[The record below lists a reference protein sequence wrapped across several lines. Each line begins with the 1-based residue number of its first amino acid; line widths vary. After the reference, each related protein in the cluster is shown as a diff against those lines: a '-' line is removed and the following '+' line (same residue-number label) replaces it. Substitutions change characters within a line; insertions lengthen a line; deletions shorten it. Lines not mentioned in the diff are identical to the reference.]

1 MTKPRGEKNSS
12 PTKLQAA
19 TLLSLLAK
27 HEPQSWKSLTASL
40 QAKAPHEIKKLRQLL
55 KGLIRQG
62 QVTEQDGHLYRLAAD
77 TSAERGDSAG
87 GPKSADSG
95 KSLRGTVQGYGGR
108 LSVGGLPIQRA
119 GDRDAIAVRQGDEVV
134 YRLIENVTAPNNESS
149 AQVES
154 IEVRSDQPGVGIV
167 NLRGRVPCVDPLARS
182 FTGRLRLL
190 DGLGEATHGDAVRVQ
205 ILDQDRDG
213 LVGRVLAVL
222 PNASVVEQAI
232 DATLESLDI
241 PREWP
246 EAVTRAAAKLP
257 KAVQPKQ
264 HGDREDLT
272 DLPLVTIDGATAK
285 DFDDAVFAKSLGG
298 QKGWRLVVAIADVAN
313 YVKPKSALDL
323 EAAERT
329 TSVYLPG
336 HVVPML
342 PEAISNELCSLKPD
356 VYRLALVCDM
366 QVSKKGVVRDFR
378 FCDALIR
385 SHARLTYEQVQAH
398 IDDGASLPCDE
409 ADRAAVAAS
418 IADLAKVHAAFR
430 LAKDTRGGLDFDSRE
445 GVIEIEQGHVTGVH
459 EVARLQAHQIIE
471 EAMINANVCAAA
483 FIESNDSR
491 SLYRLH
497 EAPDALKLETLR
509 QDLMAI
515 GLQLPDGVPSSQTY
529 QTLLRD
535 IAEKER
541 GWLYQQLVLR
551 SMKQAVYGPNNAGHF
566 GLGLQRYMH
575 FTSPIRRYPDLL
587 VHRAIKSILQQRTN
601 RAGWVP
607 SSEQLAD
614 LGEHCSSN
622 ERRAESAGW
631 TVEAWLKCD
640 LVKNHLGEV
649 LPGTIAGVTEF
660 GLFIDLDGFYVQ
672 GLLHISDLGADYFR
686 YDPRGQCLIGD
697 RSGRRF
703 TLGEALEVRIANV
716 EPPQGKIEL
725 QLLPGGGRKTG
736 KAKSN
741 KHKAGKS
748 KPSKSNALK
757 SKAGKSKAGKSK
769 AGKSKVGKSKPAKS
783 QTDKAQGVQARGNQ
797 QAGETR
803 SKDRQQTGK
812 KSANQ
817 TSGAKTGSKKQKTAA
832 AKASGSATTASVW
845 EKASQATEKKK
856 NKKQKKQTT
865 PKAVKRRK
873 RNDNG

>member
-1 MTKPRGEKNSS
+1 
-12 PTKLQAA
+12 
-19 TLLSLLAK
+19 
-27 HEPQSWKSLTASL
+27 
-40 QAKAPHEIKKLRQLL
+40 
-55 KGLIRQG
+55 
-62 QVTEQDGHLYRLAAD
+62 
-77 TSAERGDSAG
+77 
-87 GPKSADSG
+87 
-95 KSLRGTVQGYGGR
+95 
-108 LSVGGLPIQRA
+108 
-119 GDRDAIAVRQGDEVV
+119 
-134 YRLIENVTAPNNESS
+134 
-149 AQVES
+149 
-154 IEVRSDQPGVGIV
+154 
-167 NLRGRVPCVDPLARS
+167 
-182 FTGRLRLL
+182 
-190 DGLGEATHGDAVRVQ
+190 
-205 ILDQDRDG
+205 
-213 LVGRVLAVL
+213 
-222 PNASVVEQAI
+222 
-232 DATLESLDI
+232 
-241 PREWP
+241 
-246 EAVTRAAAKLP
+246 
-257 KAVQPKQ
+257 
-264 HGDREDLT
+264 
-272 DLPLVTIDGATAK
+272 
-285 DFDDAVFAKSLGG
+285 VFAKSLGG

-398 IDDGASLPCDE
+398 LDDGSSLPCDE
-409 ADRAAVAAS
+409 ADHAAVAAS
-418 IADLAKVHAAFR
+418 IADLAKVHEAFR
-430 LAKDTRGGLDFDSRE
+430 LAKDARGGLDFDSRE
-445 GVIEIEQGHVTGVH
+445 GVIDIQQGHVAGVH

-471 EAMINANVCAAA
+471 EAMINANVCAAVY
-483 FIESNDSR
+483 IESNDSR

-515 GLQLPDGVPSSQTY
+515 GLKLPDGVPSSQTY

-535 IAEKER
+535 IAKKDR

-566 GLGLQRYMH
+566 GLGLERYMH

-607 SSEQLAD
+607 TAEQLAD

-660 GLFIDLDGFYVQ
+660 GLFVDLDGFYVQ

-686 YDPRGQCLIGD
+686 YDPRGQCLVGD

-703 TLGEALEVRIANV
+703 VLGEPLEVRIANV

-725 QLLPGGGRKTG
+725 QLLSAGGRKSSKGKTG
-736 KAKSN
+736 DAKGVN
-741 KHKAGKS
+741 PKRGKGPGKKRGKS
-748 KPSKSNALK
+748 
-757 SKAGKSKAGKSK
+757 G
-769 AGKSKVGKSKPAKS
+769 
-783 QTDKAQGVQARGNQ
+783 
-797 QAGETR
+797 
-803 SKDRQQTGK
+803 QQTVQEAAKRASGTKTSTQK
-812 KSANQ
+812 KKAVS
-817 TSGAKTGSKKQKTAA
+817 S
-832 AKASGSATTASVW
+832 KASGGAATASVW
-845 EKASQATEKKK
+845 DKASQTTETKK
-856 NKKQKKQTT
+856 NKQQRKQTT
-865 PKAVKRRK
+865 PKSIKRRK
-873 RNDNG
+873 RNNDG

>member
-1 MTKPRGEKNSS
+1 MLLDLLTVNEPR
-12 PTKLQAA
+12 
-19 TLLSLLAK
+19 
-27 HEPQSWKSLTASL
+27 SWKYLTAAL
-40 QAKAPHEIKKLRQLL
+40 HAKAPHEIKKLRQVL
-55 KGLIRQG
+55 KGLMRQG
-62 QVTEQDGHLYRLAAD
+62 QIQEREGHLYTLGGDAASD
-77 TSAERGDSAG
+77 QAQSTLP
-87 GPKSADSG
+87 GPVQQ
-95 KSLRGTVQGYGGR
+95 GTVQGYGGR
-108 LSVGGLPIQRA
+108 LSIAGVPIRRA
-119 GDRDAIAVRQGDEVV
+119 GGRDAIAVRQGDQVT
-134 YRLIENVTAPNNESS
+134 YRLIRDAAAMDSELS
-149 AQVES
+149 AEIDSVEQ
-154 IEVRSDQPGVGIV
+154 RSDQSAVGIL
-167 NLRGRVPCVDPLARS
+167 NLRGRGAWVEPLARS
-182 FTGRLRLL
+182 FTGRMRLV
-190 DGLGEATHGDAVRVQ
+190 DGVGSAVHGDAVRVQ
-205 ILDQDRDG
+205 ILDQDREG
-213 LVGRVLAVL
+213 LLGKILAVL

-241 PREWP
+241 PRQWP
-246 EAVTRAAAKLP
+246 DAVTRAAAKLP
-257 KAVQPKQ
+257 KTVQPMQ
-264 HGDREDLT
+264 HADREDLT
-272 DLPLVTIDGATAK
+272 GLPLVTIDGATAK
-285 DFDDAVFAKSLGG
+285 DFDDAVFAQSLGG

-342 PEAISNELCSLKPD
+342 PEAVSNELCSLKPD

-366 QVSKKGVVRDFR
+366 QVSKKGVVRDYR

-385 SHARLTYEQVQAH
+385 SHGRLTYEQVQAH
-398 IDDGASLPCDE
+398 LDEAAPLPC
-409 ADRAAVAAS
+409 ADSELAAVTANIAA
-418 IADLAKVHAAFR
+418 LAQVHQAFR
-430 LAKDTRGGLDFDSRE
+430 SAKDARGGLDFDSRE
-445 GVIEIEQGHVTGVH
+445 GVIDIDQGHVTGVQ
-459 EVARLQAHQIIE
+459 EVPRLQAHQIIE

-483 FIESNDSR
+483 FIESHDSR

-515 GLQLPDGVPSSQTY
+515 GLQLPDGVPSSRTY
-529 QTLLRD
+529 QTLLRE

-566 GLGLQRYMH
+566 GLGLERYMH

-601 RAGWVP
+601 RSGWVP
-607 SSEQLAD
+607 SSEQLSE

-660 GLFIDLDGFYVQ
+660 GLFVDLDGFYVQ
-672 GLLHISDLGADYFR
+672 GLLHISDLGSDYFR
-686 YDPRGQCLIGD
+686 YDPRGQCLVGD

-703 TLGEALEVRIANV
+703 TLGEAIDVRIANV

-725 QLLPGGGRKTG
+725 QLQSARSGKGGR
-736 KAKSN
+736 
-741 KHKAGKS
+741 
-748 KPSKSNALK
+748 
-757 SKAGKSKAGKSK
+757 
-769 AGKSKVGKSKPAKS
+769 
-783 QTDKAQGVQARGNQ
+783 
-797 QAGETR
+797 
-803 SKDRQQTGK
+803 
-812 KSANQ
+812 
-817 TSGAKTGSKKQKTAA
+817 GSKKQVK
-832 AKASGSATTASVW
+832 ATTQPTGKG
-845 EKASQATEKKK
+845 ETKGNGKKK
-856 NKKQKKQTT
+856 AKDKNKGKNASSTVSSSTAVKTGGSSGAGPKHEQAQTQTKKPKSKRKKQTT

-873 RNDNG
+873 R

>member
-1 MTKPRGEKNSS
+1 MSNLTKPRGEKNSS
-12 PTKLQAA
+12 PTKLKAQ
-19 TLLSLLAK
+19 TLLGLLAK
-27 HEPQSWKSLTASL
+27 QEPQPWKSLTASL
-40 QAKAPHEIKKLRQLL
+40 QANAPHEIKKLRQLL

-62 QVTEQDGHLYRLAAD
+62 QVTEQDGHLYRLAPDKPAAD
-77 TSAERGDSAG
+77 ANSAMGGKAAG
-87 GPKSADSG
+87 SG
-95 KSLRGTVQGYGGR
+95 QSLRGTVQGYGGR

-119 GDRDAIAVRQGDEVV
+119 GNRDAIAVRQGDEIV
-134 YRLIENVTAPNNESS
+134 YRLIDGATDPGSEAS

-154 IEVRSDQPGVGIV
+154 IALRSDQPGVGIV

-190 DGLGEATHGDAVRVQ
+190 EGPGEATHGDAVRVQ

-241 PREWP
+241 PRDWP

-409 ADRAAVAAS
+409 ADRVAVAAS
-418 IADLAKVHAAFR
+418 ISDLAKVHAAFR
-430 LAKDTRGGLDFDSRE
+430 LAKDARGGLDFDSRE

-497 EAPDALKLETLR
+497 EAPDELKLETLR

-515 GLQLPDGVPSSQTY
+515 GLQLPNGVPSSQTY

-566 GLGLQRYMH
+566 GLGLERYMH

-587 VHRAIKSILQQRTN
+587 VHRAIKAILQQRTN

-607 SSEQLAD
+607 STEQLVD

-725 QLLPGGGRKTG
+725 QLLPVGGRKPG
-736 KAKSN
+736 KAKSS

-748 KPSKSNALK
+748 KTVEPKTVKPNK
-757 SKAGKSKAGKSK
+757 GKAGADSARAEKTRGA
-769 AGKSKVGKSKPAKS
+769 
-783 QTDKAQGVQARGNQ
+783 QARGDLQ
-797 QAGETR
+797 SGETR
-803 SKDRQQTGK
+803 GKGRQQAVK
-812 KSANQ
+812 ESAKQ
-817 TSGAKTGSKKQKTAA
+817 ARGAKTSSKKQKSAG
-832 AKASGSATTASVW
+832 AKASSSATTNSVW

-856 NKKQKKQTT
+856 TKKQKKQTT

>member
-1 MTKPRGEKNSS
+1 LTKPRGEKNSS
-12 PTKLQAA
+12 STKLKAQ
-19 TLLSLLAK
+19 TLLGLLAK
-27 HEPQSWKSLTASL
+27 QEPQSWKSLTASL
-40 QAKAPHEIKKLRQLL
+40 QANAPHEIKKLRQLL

-77 TSAERGDSAG
+77 NPATDANSAVGGKLAG
-87 GPKSADSG
+87 SG
-95 KSLRGTVQGYGGR
+95 QSLRGTVQGYGGR

-119 GDRDAIAVRQGDEVV
+119 GSRDAIAVRQGDEVV
-134 YRLIENVTAPNNESS
+134 YRLIDGATDPGSEAS

-154 IEVRSDQPGVGIV
+154 IALRSDQPGVGIV

-190 DGLGEATHGDAVRVQ
+190 EGPGEAIHGDAVRVQ

-213 LVGRVLAVL
+213 LIGRVLAVL

-241 PREWP
+241 PRDWP

-398 IDDGASLPCDE
+398 IDNGESLPCDE
-409 ADRAAVAAS
+409 SDRDAVAAS
-418 IADLAKVHAAFR
+418 IADLAKVHEAFR
-430 LAKDTRGGLDFDSRE
+430 LAKDARGGLDFDSRE
-445 GVIEIEQGHVTGVH
+445 GVIEIQQGHVTGVQ
-459 EVARLQAHQIIE
+459 EVPRLQAHQIIE

-566 GLGLQRYMH
+566 GLGLERYMH

-607 SSEQLAD
+607 SSEQLTD

-725 QLLPGGGRKTG
+725 QLLPAGGRKTG
-736 KAKSN
+736 KAKSS
-741 KHKAGKS
+741 KHKTGKTKSDKTKSGKS
-748 KPSKSNALK
+748 ET
-757 SKAGKSKAGKSK
+757 
-769 AGKSKVGKSKPAKS
+769 VG
-783 QTDKAQGVQARGNQ
+783 AQGAKAKGAPTRGDQQTGETRGKGRRQAEKESAKQARG
-797 QAGETR
+797 
-803 SKDRQQTGK
+803 
-812 KSANQ
+812 
-817 TSGAKTGSKKQKTAA
+817 AKTSSKKQRSAD
-832 AKASGSATTASVW
+832 AKASNSATTKSVW
-845 EKASQATEKKK
+845 EKASETTEKKK

>member
-1 MTKPRGEKNSS
+1 LTKPRGEKNSS
-12 PTKLQAA
+12 PRKLNAE
-19 TLLSLLAK
+19 TLLELLTK
-27 HEPQSWKSLTASL
+27 QQPQSWKALTASL
-40 QAKAPHEIKKLRQLL
+40 QAKAPHEIKRLRQLL

-62 QVTEQDGHLYRLAAD
+62 RITERDGHMYSLVPDDSINGAD
-77 TSAERGDSAG
+77 VAE
-87 GPKSADSG
+87 ADRAPGSNQ
-95 KSLRGTVQGYGGR
+95 SLRGRVQGYGGR
-108 LSVGGLPIQRA
+108 LSVGGIPIHGGGA
-119 GDRDAIAVRQGDEVV
+119 RDAIAVRQGDEVT
-134 YRLIENVTAPNNESS
+134 YRLIGDATDPESKVSAEVASIELRS
-149 AQVES
+149 AQ
-154 IEVRSDQPGVGIV
+154 PAVGIV
-167 NLRGRVPCVDPLARS
+167 NLRGRVPYVEPLARS
-182 FTGRLRLL
+182 FNGRLRLV
-190 DGLGEATHGDAVRVQ
+190 DGSGDAVHGDAVRVQ

-213 LVGRVLAVL
+213 LVGRMLAVL

-257 KAVQPKQ
+257 KTVQPKQ

-313 YVKPKSALDL
+313 YVKPRSALDL

-366 QVSKKGVVRDFR
+366 RVSKKGVVRDFR

-385 SHARLTYEQVQAH
+385 SHARLTYEQVQDH
-398 IDDGASLPCDE
+398 LDDSVPLPCGD
-409 ADRAAVAAS
+409 DDHSAVAAS
-418 IADLAKVHAAFR
+418 IAALAKVHQAFR
-430 LAKDTRGGLDFDSRE
+430 LAKDARGGLDFDSRE
-445 GVIEIEQGHVTGVH
+445 GVIELQQGHVTGVQ
-459 EVARLQAHQIIE
+459 EVARLQSHQIIE

-497 EAPDALKLETLR
+497 EAPDALKLEALR

-515 GLQLPDGVPSSQTY
+515 GLRLPGGVPSSQTY
-529 QTLLRD
+529 QTLLRE

-566 GLGLQRYMH
+566 GLGLERYMH

-607 SSEQLAD
+607 SVAQLAD

-660 GLFIDLDGFYVQ
+660 GLFVDLDGFYVQ
-672 GLLHISDLGADYFR
+672 GLLHISDLGSDYFR
-686 YDPRGQCLIGD
+686 YDPRGQRLVGD

-703 TLGEALEVRIANV
+703 TLGEALDVCIANV

-725 QLLPGGGRKTG
+725 QLLPARGRKTG
-736 KAKSN
+736 KAKSSRN
-741 KHKAGKS
+741 KA
-748 KPSKSNALK
+748 SNPKTSTKKQRIDA
-757 SKAGKSKAGKSK
+757 SKASASGG
-769 AGKSKVGKSKPAKS
+769 
-783 QTDKAQGVQARGNQ
+783 
-797 QAGETR
+797 
-803 SKDRQQTGK
+803 
-812 KSANQ
+812 SAN
-817 TSGAKTGSKKQKTAA
+817 
-832 AKASGSATTASVW
+832 VW
-845 EKASQATEKKK
+845 DKASQATEKKK
-856 NKKQKKQTT
+856 TKKRKKQTT

-873 RNDNG
+873 RNNNG

>member
-12 PTKLQAA
+12 PIKLQAA

-87 GPKSADSG
+87 GRKSADSD

-190 DGLGEATHGDAVRVQ
+190 DGPGEATHGDAVRVQ

-445 GVIEIEQGHVTGVH
+445 GVIEIEQGHVTGVQ

-566 GLGLQRYMH
+566 GLGLERYMH

-741 KHKAGKS
+741 KHKAGNS
-748 KPSKSNALK
+748 KPPKSNAPK
-757 SKAGKSKAGKSK
+757 SKAGKSKA
-769 AGKSKVGKSKPAKS
+769 GKSKPAKS

-817 TSGAKTGSKKQKTAA
+817 TSGAKTGSKKQETAA